1 MLNHILTASPEEL
14 QAEAE
19 RISLLDEPDR
29 EEAILE
35 LLEEIQFKQ
44 ELLVWY
50 ESEDGPSADK
60 MDYEEVG
67 YDYESSEDEDTMDP
81 DTYEREDNSM
91 ELADDPYSV

>member
-1 MLNHILTASPEEL
+1 MLNHILIASPEEL

-35 LLEEIQFKQ
+35 LLEEIQLKQ

-50 ESEDGPSADK
+50 ESEDGPLADEL
-60 MDYEEVG
+60 DY
-67 YDYESSEDEDTMDP
+67 DEDTMDFG
-81 DTYEREDNSM
+81 
-91 ELADDPYSV
+91 ADEE

>member
-14 QAEAE
+14 LVEAE

-50 ESEDGPSADK
+50 EAEDGP
-60 MDYEEVG
+60 
-67 YDYESSEDEDTMDP
+67 
-81 DTYEREDNSM
+81 
-91 ELADDPYSV
+91 LADEMDEGFDDDDLEFGTDEE

>member
-1 MLNHILTASPEEL
+1 MLNHILTASLEEL

-35 LLEEIQFKQ
+35 LLEEIQLKQ

-50 ESEDGPSADK
+50 ESEDGP
-60 MDYEEVG
+60 
-67 YDYESSEDEDTMDP
+67 
-81 DTYEREDNSM
+81 
-91 ELADDPYSV
+91 LADELDEGFDDDDLEFGTDEE

>member
-1 MLNHILTASPEEL
+1 MLNHILTSSPEEL

-35 LLEEIQFKQ
+35 LLTSLQLKE

-50 ESEDGPSADK
+50 ESEDGPLADK

-67 YDYESSEDEDTMDP
+67 YDYE
-81 DTYEREDNSM
+81 REDDSM
-91 ELADDPYSV
+91 ELADDPFAFW

>member
-35 LLEEIQFKQ
+35 LLEELRDKA
-44 ELLVWY
+44 EAEAWA
-50 ESEDGPSADK
+50 EDNDFDDDDLEFGT
-60 MDYEEVG
+60 
-67 YDYESSEDEDTMDP
+67 DEDTMDFG
-81 DTYEREDNSM
+81 
-91 ELADDPYSV
+91 ADEE